1 MEAYKSKATAALV
14 LGIISVALS
23 FLSSFFYP
31 AIAGLA
37 CGIIALV
44 LGIQIKKA
52 GQTEGFEVSGNAK
65 AGYVLGIIGVIL
77 NAIMFVMCVVVLG
90 AAGIF
95 ASQLGNYSNFI
106 G

>member
-1 MEAYKSKATAALV
+1 MEAYKGKATAALV
-14 LGIISVALS
+14 LGIISVALAWFGYS
-23 FLSSFFYP
+23 

-44 LGIQIKKA
+44 LSIQIRKA
-52 GQTEGFEVSGNAK
+52 AQAEGFEVNGNAK

-77 NAIMFVMCVVVLG
+77 NAITFVTCVLILG
-90 AAGIF
+90 TFGAIAG
-95 ASQLGNYSNFI
+95 QLGNYSNFI

>member
-1 MEAYKSKATAALV
+1 MEAYKGKATAALV
-14 LGIISVALS
+14 LGIISVALAWFGYS
-23 FLSSFFYP
+23 

-37 CGIIALV
+37 CGIIALI

-52 GQTEGFEVSGNAK
+52 AQAEGFEVSGNAK

-77 NAIMFVMCVVVLG
+77 NAIMFVTCVLVLGTLG
-90 AAGIF
+90 AA
-95 ASQLGNYSNFI
+95 ANQLSNFSNFSNFM